1 MSERRNYAELWVIGF
16 KSMLFLYVISQSYA
30 SDLAIT
36 PWYILVMLL
45 YLSVSVTVYIFK
57 SRNTQPYFMVLAI
70 LVVVAS
76 SFYIHPLFFMLLP
89 ANLYELLSLY
99 LRRSWMFLIPL
110 LVPALIVPQG
120 FVMAYVSTS
129 VLSYIYLTML
139 RTFVNR
145 AASYQ
150 EQNEQ
155 MHRELDRLT
164 QRLSENNEYIRQFE
178 YMFKLEERNRLSQEI
193 HDKIGHSMTGALI
206 QMEAAKRLMTTN
218 PDKSAELLQ
227 NAISISKEGIESI
240 RLVLKNVKPPT
251 EQLGINRMRL
261 FLEEFSAQH
270 PIKTVLTHEGNM
282 DVITPLQWKI
292 IQDNTQEALT
302 NTMKYANATAVSLHI
317 EVLGTMIKA
326 KVSDNGK
333 GMQKVIKGLG
343 IVGMEERAAVV
354 NGTVIVD
361 GSSGF
366 SVTTLIP
373 YS

>member
-1 MSERRNYAELWVIGF
+1 
-16 KSMLFLYVISQSYA
+16 MLFLYVISQSYA

-36 PWYILVMLL
+36 PWYILVVLL
-45 YLSVSVTVYIFK
+45 YLSVNVSVYIFK
-57 SRNTQPYFMVLAI
+57 SRSIQPYLMLLAI
-70 LVVVAS
+70 LVAMAS
-76 SFYIHPLFFMLLP
+76 SFYIHPLLLILLP
-89 ANLYELLSLY
+89 VNLYELLSLY
-99 LRRSWMFLIPL
+99 VRRSWMILIPL

-120 FVMAYVSTS
+120 FVMTYVSTS

-206 QMEAAKRLMTTN
+206 QMEAAKRLMVSN

-261 FLEEFSAQH
+261 FLEEFSVQH

-343 IVGMEERAAVV
+343 IIGMEERAAVV

>member
-1 MSERRNYAELWVIGF
+1 MSERRNYAESWIIGL
-16 KSMLFLYVISQSYA
+16 KAILLLYVIGQSYA
-30 SDLAIT
+30 SGHGIT
-36 PWYILVMLL
+36 PWYILAVLL
-45 YLSVSVTVYIFK
+45 YLSVNVSVYIFK
-57 SRNTQPYFMVLAI
+57 NRNIQPYLMLLAV
-70 LVVVAS
+70 LVVAAS
-76 SFYIHPLFFMLLP
+76 SLYIHPLLFMLLP
-89 ANLYELLSLY
+89 VNLYELLSLY
-99 LRRSWMFLIPL
+99 VRRSWMILIPL
-110 LVPALIVPQG
+110 LVPAFIVPQWL
-120 FVMAYVSTS
+120 VMPYVYTS

-145 AASYQ
+145 AVSYQ

-206 QMEAAKRLMTTN
+206 QMEAAKRLMTSN

-270 PIKTVLTHEGNM
+270 SIKTVLTHEGNM

-343 IVGMEERAAVV
+343 IIGMEERAAVV

-361 GSSGF
+361 GSGGF

>member
-30 SDLAIT
+30 SDLAMT
-36 PWYILVMLL
+36 PWYILVILL
-45 YLSVSVTVYIFK
+45 YLSVNVSVYIFK
-57 SRNTQPYFMVLAI
+57 SRSIQPYLMLLAV
-70 LVVVAS
+70 LVVAAS
-76 SFYIHPLFFMLLP
+76 SFYIHPLLFMLLP
-89 ANLYELLSLY
+89 VNLYELLSLY
-99 LRRSWMFLIPL
+99 VRRSWMILIPL

-120 FVMAYVSTS
+120 FVMTYVSTS
-129 VLSYIYLTML
+129 VLSYSYLTML

-206 QMEAAKRLMTTN
+206 QMEAAKRLMTSN

-270 PIKTVLTHEGNM
+270 SIKTVLTHEGNM

-343 IVGMEERAAVV
+343 IIGMEERAAVV

-361 GSSGF
+361 GSNGF

>member
-1 MSERRNYAELWVIGF
+1 MSERRSYAESWIIGL
-16 KSMLFLYVISQSYA
+16 KAILFLYVIGQSYA
-30 SDLAIT
+30 SGHGIT
-36 PWYILVMLL
+36 PWYILVVLL
-45 YLSVSVTVYIFK
+45 YLSVNVSVYIFK
-57 SRNTQPYFMVLAI
+57 NRNIQPYLMLLAV
-70 LVVVAS
+70 LVVAAS
-76 SFYIHPLFFMLLP
+76 SLYIHPLLFMLLP
-89 ANLYELLSLY
+89 VNLYELLSLY
-99 LRRSWMFLIPL
+99 VRRTWMILIPL
-110 LVPALIVPQG
+110 LVPAFIVPQWL
-120 FVMAYVSTS
+120 VIPYVYTS

-206 QMEAAKRLMTTN
+206 QMEAAKRLMTSN

-240 RLVLKNVKPPT
+240 RLVLKNVKPPM

-302 NTMKYANATAVSLHI
+302 NTMKYANATTVSLHI

-343 IVGMEERAAVV
+343 IIGMEERAAVV

-361 GSSGF
+361 GSGGF

>member
-1 MSERRNYAELWVIGF
+1 MSERRNYAESWIIGL
-16 KSMLFLYVISQSYA
+16 KAILLLYVIGQSYA
-30 SDLAIT
+30 SGHGIT
-36 PWYILVMLL
+36 PWYILAVLL
-45 YLSVSVTVYIFK
+45 YLSVNVSVYIFK
-57 SRNTQPYFMVLAI
+57 NRNIQPYLMLLAV
-70 LVVVAS
+70 LVVAAS
-76 SFYIHPLFFMLLP
+76 SLYIHPLLFMLLP
-89 ANLYELLSLY
+89 VNLYELLSLY
-99 LRRSWMFLIPL
+99 VRRSWMILIPL
-110 LVPALIVPQG
+110 LVPAFIVPQWL
-120 FVMAYVSTS
+120 VMPYVYTS

-206 QMEAAKRLMTTN
+206 QMEAAKRLMTSN

-270 PIKTVLTHEGNM
+270 SIKTVLTHEGNI

-343 IVGMEERAAVV
+343 IIGMEERAAVV

>member
-36 PWYILVMLL
+36 PWYILVVLL
-45 YLSVSVTVYIFK
+45 YLSVNVSVYIFK
-57 SRNTQPYFMVLAI
+57 SRSIQPYLMLLAI
-70 LVVVAS
+70 LVAMAS
-76 SFYIHPLFFMLLP
+76 SFYIHPLLLILLP
-89 ANLYELLSLY
+89 VNLYELLSLY
-99 LRRSWMFLIPL
+99 VRRSWMILIPL

-120 FVMAYVSTS
+120 FVMTYVSTS

-206 QMEAAKRLMTTN
+206 QMEAAKRLMVSN

-261 FLEEFSAQH
+261 FLEEFSVQH

-343 IVGMEERAAVV
+343 IIGMEERAAVV

>member
-36 PWYILVMLL
+36 SWYILVMLL
-45 YLSVSVTVYIFK
+45 YLSVNVSVYIFK

-99 LRRSWMFLIPL
+99 LRRSWMILIPL
-110 LVPALIVPQG
+110 LVPALILPHELG
-120 FVMAYVSTS
+120 LTYFFIS

-139 RTFVNR
+139 RTFISRVT
-145 AASYQ
+145 SYQ

-164 QRLSENNEYIRQFE
+164 QRLSDNNEYIRQFE

-261 FLEEFSAQH
+261 FLEEFSTQH

-343 IVGMEERAAVV
+343 IIGMEERAAVV

-361 GSSGF
+361 GSDGF